1 MGKRS
6 KYSCDTWIDRNNCL
20 WNPNN
25 NNCKRILVGLN
36 NGGIYNMNI
45 FKKNKGKKLDK
56 EISIKESD
64 TSSSTGNQSSVKLRV
79 FRINAI
85 KDSKDVPHFDEFNVP
100 VKRWT
105 TVLDALLHAKS
116 YQDSSIGIR
125 YSCRMASCGSCGM
138 KINGM
143 PRLACYTKITDL
155 NTNTITCEPLP
166 NFPYIRD
173 LVTDF
178 SKFFEHHKSIM
189 PFIQNKKADI
199 ENFNENSEFVQ
210 TPEDIDKFLQFSYCI
225 RCGLCY
231 SACPTVAT
239 DLKFPGPQ
247 ALSQAY
253 RYLADSR
260 DTDKSNRLKVID
272 TRHGIWRCHFAGSC
286 SNVCPKGVD
295 PALGI
300 QLLRSHLLGLSN
312 NEKKIAKLQDRSI
325 TTATTYDSEEQ
336 E

>member
-1 MGKRS
+1 MK
-6 KYSCDTWIDRNNCL
+6 
-20 WNPNN
+20 
-25 NNCKRILVGLN
+25 
-36 NGGIYNMNI
+36 I
-45 FKKNKGKKLDK
+45 FKKDKKRD
-56 EISIKESD
+56 IKSEEAIE
-64 TSSSTGNQSSVKLRV
+64 TSNTTENTQSSVKLRV

-85 KDSKDVPHFDEFNVP
+85 QDPKDVHHFDEFQVP

-105 TVLDALLHAKS
+105 TVLDALLDAKS

-138 KINGM
+138 KINGI
-143 PRLACYTKITDL
+143 PRLACYTKISEL
-155 NTNTITCEPLP
+155 STNTITCEPLP

-178 SKFFEHHKSIM
+178 SQFFNHHRSVM
-189 PFIQNKKADI
+189 PYIQNKKADI
-199 ENFNENSEFVQ
+199 PDVNELTEYEQ
-210 TPEDIDKFLQFSYCI
+210 TPEDLDKFLQFSYCI
-225 RCGLCY
+225 KCGLCY

-253 RYLADSR
+253 RYFADSR

-272 TRHGIWRCHFAGSC
+272 TSHGISRCHFAGSC

-300 QLLRSHLLGLSN
+300 QLLRSHLLGFSN
-312 NEKKIAKLQDRSI
+312 SEKKIAKLQDRSS
-325 TTATTYDSEEQ
+325 TSYTSEEEGEGENLQ
-336 E
+336 RK